1 LKRRNAKFQEKSP
14 SSGTEVSYYD
24 EKTFKK
30 SRKKLE
36 EKKPE

>member
-1 LKRRNAKFQEKSP
+1 VKRKNAKFEEKSP
-14 SSGTEVSYYD
+14 SSGTEASYYD

-30 SRKKLE
+30 SRKKIE